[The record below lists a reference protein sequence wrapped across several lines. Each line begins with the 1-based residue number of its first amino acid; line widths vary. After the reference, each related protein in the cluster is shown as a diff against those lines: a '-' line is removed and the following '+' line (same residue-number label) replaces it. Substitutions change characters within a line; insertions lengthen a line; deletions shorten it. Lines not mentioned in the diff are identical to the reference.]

1 MVEMTHTLEHA
12 YLCQE
17 LDSNVHER
25 EHCQNEWNVEYRL
38 RALNEANEFDNF
50 DSLHFWHLFRNA
62 LILGW
67 ILKLILI
74 KKEVKI
80 IF

>member
-12 YLCQE
+12 HLRQK
-17 LDSNVHER
+17 LDSKFHEL
-25 EHCQNEWNVEYRL
+25 EHCQNEWNMEYRL
-38 RALNEANEFDNF
+38 WALNEANEFDNF
-50 DSLHFWHLFRNA
+50 DSLDSWHLFRNA

>member
-1 MVEMTHTLEHA
+1 M
-12 YLCQE
+12 
-17 LDSNVHER
+17 DSNDHELQ
-25 EHCQNEWNVEYRL
+25 HCQNEWNMEYRL
-38 RALNEANEFDNF
+38 WALNEANEFDNF
-50 DSLHFWHLFRNA
+50 DSLHFWLLFRSA